1 MNKFLY
7 AIALTSCSVSIG
19 LATSAR
25 ADNSAIIKSAESAAP
40 ANVAASATIVEM
52 SAGKMRTV
60 REGKNG
66 FTCMPDNSKSP
77 GNDPMCLDKNA
88 MAWAMARASQKDPP
102 QGKVGF
108 MYMLQ
113 GGSDA
118 SNTDPFAKKPANGA
132 NWLTTGPHVMVVGAT
147 DLAGYPA
154 TASPDTTLPY
164 VMWPGT
170 PFAHLM
176 IPMH

>member
-1 MNKFLY
+1 
-7 AIALTSCSVSIG
+7 
-19 LATSAR
+19 
-25 ADNSAIIKSAESAAP
+25 
-40 ANVAASATIVEM
+40 
-52 SAGKMRTV
+52 
-60 REGKNG
+60 
-66 FTCMPDNSKSP
+66 
-77 GNDPMCLDKNA
+77 
-88 MAWAMARASQKDPP
+88 MARGAKKDPP
-102 QGKVGF
+102 KGKVGF

-118 SNTDPFAKKPANGA
+118 SNIDPFAKKPANGA

-154 TASPDTTLPY
+154 TANPETSLPY

>member
-1 MNKFLY
+1 MNKRLHV
-7 AIALTSCSVSIG
+7 IALTSLSVWIG
-19 LATSAR
+19 LAESAR
-25 ADNSAIIKSAESAAP
+25 ASDTAIIKSAESAAP
-40 ANVAASATIVEM
+40 ADVAASATIVEM

-66 FTCMPDNSKSP
+66 FTCMPDNSNSP

-88 MAWAMARASQKDPP
+88 MAWAMARGAKKDPP
-102 QGKVGF
+102 KGKVGF

-132 NWLTTGPHVMVVGAT
+132 DWLTTGPHIMVVGAT

-154 TASPDTTLPY
+154 TANRTRPC
-164 VMWPGT
+164 
-170 PFAHLM
+170 LM
-176 IPMH
+176 

>member
-1 MNKFLY
+1 MNKLFHV
-7 AIALTSCSVSIG
+7 IALTSFSASIG
-19 LATSAR
+19 LAASAR
-25 ADNSAIIKSAESAAP
+25 ADDSAIIKSAESAAP
-40 ANVAASATIVEM
+40 ADVAAKATIVEM
-52 SAGKMRTV
+52 SGGKMRTV
-60 REGKNG
+60 REGKNA
-66 FTCMPDNSKSP
+66 FTCMPDNSNSP

-88 MAWAMARASQKDPP
+88 MAWAMARGAKKDPP

-118 SNTDPFAKKPANGA
+118 SNTDPFAKKPVNGA
-132 NWLTTGPHVMVVGAT
+132 DWLKTGPHIMVVGAT

-154 TASPDTTLPY
+154 TAKPDTSLPY
-164 VMWPGT
+164 IMWPGT

-176 IPMH
+176 VPMH